1 MRVFL
6 YSFNHS
12 TDMSFYPVEGRWK
25 IMYFRKKA
33 STAFAVNSFVAFE
46 TNGGAG
52 DPIEPAD
59 ASDTELLG
67 ICLKEVAS
75 TDSDY
80 ADNTRIP
87 VAVPLDKA
95 AELEGDVG
103 TGTLTVAD
111 EGLEMD
117 LKDADEA
124 DQSASTTDVLVCTRF
139 ISASKGRFIMNK
151 PSLV

>member
-1 MRVFL
+1 MAV
-6 YSFNHS
+6 
-12 TDMSFYPVEGRWK
+12 YPVSGDWD

-33 STAFAVNSFVAFE
+33 STAFACNSFVAFE

-59 ASDTELLG
+59 ALDTKLLG
-67 ICLKEVAS
+67 ICLKTVAS

-80 ADNTRIP
+80 ASNTRIP
-87 VAVPLDKA
+87 VAIPRNHT

-117 LKDADEA
+117 LKDAGEI
-124 DQSASTTDVLVCTRF
+124 DQSASSTDVVVCTRF
-139 ISASKGRFIMNK
+139 ISASKGRFVINE
-151 PSLV
+151 PALSD